1 MPLHFISQLK
11 IVSPLL
17 SNSTH
22 GVRGSA
28 GPLRSQGSWIDQC
41 LRSPIPPK
49 GDRMNKNTE
58 ATPWLPRRELGV
70 GDGRGEVGGG
80 SRVCEPDDRTVD
92 VDSYGAVGSGP
103 TCGRVE
109 ARQQIGAGG
118 RQVESDDLIG
128 LPPVGSPLHG
138 PLRPPAHPPA
148 PPP

>member
-28 GPLRSQGSWIDQC
+28 GPLRAQGSWIDQC
-41 LRSPIPPK
+41 LRSPMPPK

-58 ATPWLPRRELGV
+58 ATPWLPRRELRV

-80 SRVCEPDDRTVD
+80 SRVSEPDDRTAD
-92 VDSYGAVGSGP
+92 VYSSGAVGSGS
-103 TCGRVE
+103 TSCRGE
-109 ARQQIGAGG
+109 ARPENWA
-118 RQVESDDLIG
+118 SC
-128 LPPVGSPLHG
+128 
-138 PLRPPAHPPA
+138 
-148 PPP
+148 